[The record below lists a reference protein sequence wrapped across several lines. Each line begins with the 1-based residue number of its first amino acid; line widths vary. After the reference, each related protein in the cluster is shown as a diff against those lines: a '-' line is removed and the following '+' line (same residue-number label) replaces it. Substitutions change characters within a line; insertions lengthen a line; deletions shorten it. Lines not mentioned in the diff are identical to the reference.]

1 MLCRLRE
8 ALGCVAIAVSCSA
21 TYARLPKALPTLGSF
36 DGSKRRMLMGIASTI
51 AMVLSSAHVFGQAE
65 GANRQSFNLKGS
77 LMEMQRGLI
86 KVAAE
91 ADKKE
96 YIVKLPNELEQV
108 RYSGQAVK
116 EWLGPGMFIRFDI
129 QMDEK
134 GKFVGTVKQV
144 EVFMPDPKL
153 PNNPENMKNNA
164 PGIHPLNVP
173 GAENLFSD
181 EKKSVVIK
189 TCRVVARV
197 GGVNKNKMMAIAGN
211 SRVQVELDDNVA
223 INVAVPGVDL
233 FQAGDDV
240 TVSGFVYPDQPGW
253 VEASRVAVVGKQPI
267 GQKPAKGAKTNT
279 RTRRDKKEPAAE
291 KGNPKS
297 DAQDSEK
304 KGSEKKDTD
313 TKESK

>member
-8 ALGCVAIAVSCSA
+8 ALGCVGIDDSISETC
-21 TYARLPKALPTLGSF
+21 ARLPKALPTWGSF
-36 DGSKRRMLMGIASTI
+36 DWAKRRVLIGIASTMAVI
-51 AMVLSSAHVFGQAE
+51 LTSAHVFGQAE

-86 KVAAE
+86 KVAVE

-96 YIVKLPNELEQV
+96 YIVKLPNEVEQV

-164 PGIHPLNVP
+164 LGVHPLNVP

-197 GGVNKNKMMAIAGN
+197 GGVNKNKLMAIAGN

-253 VEASRVAVVGKQPI
+253 VEAARVAVVGKQPI
-267 GQKPAKGAKTNT
+267 GQKPAKGTKANA

-291 KGNPKS
+291 KNNPKS
-297 DAQDSEK
+297 DAQAEK
-304 KGSEKKDTD
+304 KEPEK
-313 TKESK
+313 KESK

>member
-8 ALGCVAIAVSCSA
+8 VLGCVAIDGSCSA
-21 TYARLPKALPTLGSF
+21 TRTMLPKALPTLSSF
-36 DGSKRRMLMGIASTI
+36 GWVKRRMLLGIASTI
-51 AMVLSSAHVFGQAE
+51 AMFISSADVFGQAE

-77 LMEMQRGLI
+77 LVDMQRGVI

-91 ADKKE
+91 AEKKE
-96 YIVKLPNELEQV
+96 YFVKLPNEVEQV

-116 EWLGPGMFIRFDI
+116 EWLGPGMFVRFDI

-164 PGIHPLNVP
+164 LGVHPLNVP

-197 GGVNKNKMMAIAGN
+197 GGVNKNKLMAIAGN
-211 SRVQVELDDNVA
+211 NRVQVELDDNVA

-253 VEASRVAVVGKQPI
+253 VEAARVAVVGKQPI
-267 GQKPAKGAKTNT
+267 GQKPAKGTKTNT
-279 RTRRDKKEPAAE
+279 RTRRDKKEPAAD
-291 KGNPKS
+291 KGDPKS
-297 DAQDSEK
+297 DTQEP
-304 KGSEKKDTD
+304 EKKDPEKKD
-313 TKESK
+313 SEAKESK